1 MLRLTCALIGLTS
14 VAVAADVS
22 GAWQFTVKTAQGT
35 SSPIVVLQQKGGDL
49 SGTFTSQVPGEL
61 KTVGAVKGNAVEFG
75 FTEEAGGLPIQV
87 RYKGTIEGRTSMEG
101 TATYEGSDYKATWS
115 AARLV
120 AAAKTID
127 SDGLSGGDERNRER
141 EQTDAASQPVQGS
154 APTPSPGPAH
164 QLFVGIRG
172 AVVAID
178 RTNGQEVWR
187 TPLTSKGKD
196 FVNVV
201 LQDNALYAATQGEF
215 FCLDRATGHVLWHT
229 KLKGLGRGLV
239 TIAGNQQTVVLGEKM
254 RQEQQEAAGDAGMLM
269 IMTAM
274 M

>member
-1 MLRLTCALIGLTS
+1 MLRLTCALIGITS
-14 VAVAADVS
+14 VAAAADVT
-22 GAWQFTVKTAQGT
+22 GAWQFTVETSQGT
-35 SSPIVVLQQKGGDL
+35 SSPIVVLQQKGEDL
-49 SGTFTSQVPGEL
+49 SGSFTSQVPGEV

-87 RYKGTIEGRTSMEG
+87 SYTGTIESPTSMEG
-101 TATYEGSDYKATWS
+101 TATYEGSGYKATWS
-115 AARLV
+115 AARLA

-127 SDGLSGGDERNRER
+127 FDGLSGGDERNRER
-141 EQTDAASQPVQGS
+141 DQAGAASQPVQGP
-154 APTPSPGPAH
+154 APTASVGAAH

-187 TPLTSKGKD
+187 TPLTPKGRD

-201 LQDNALYAATQGEF
+201 LQGNALYAATQGEF
-215 FCLDRATGHVLWHT
+215 FCLDLATGHVLWHT

-239 TIAGNQQTVVLGEKM
+239 TIAGNQQTVVLGEM
-254 RQEQQEAAGDAGMLM
+254 RQEEAAADAGMMMLM
-269 IMTAM
+269 IAM